1 MIKSLKTIMLLCLS
15 LWIPTSVVR
24 AHINSFATD
33 QLKEMSQ
40 VMQLSAQLESLAP
53 NDTLCLKYQGKDVI
67 VRTKNNRVNHI
78 GYCIFTPEQRSSMQS
93 PAFDF
98 LERYVLTLD
107 LPLKRV
113 KPINNQLAEDGI
125 SFSSGE
131 ISSMPHL
138 YNDSTLNLSINL
150 IEDKKYNVAWEKEN
164 IPYFSIE
171 FPASYDLLHGT
182 EMSENERRLAEDLAS
197 LAGTTIV
204 QNSILTD
211 SKATDGFNKSTE
223 QANDYDLSDFVRVIP
238 IEQTNQLDALHK
250 KIISELKAKTPPAHF
265 KETVAVN
272 DDLALNI
279 QTSEPEQDSV
289 INIDSISK
297 RSNVTRDQLISS
309 GNINYYILP
318 GDSYYF
324 TDLNSNKYYRLN
336 NNNEDFSLIFSSNT
350 PIESISNLFTTGEIE
365 NEYNVDVTLKQYG
378 FKEAKL
384 TIKVN
389 DFVNYFLEKGCKP
402 YFGLMEY
409 NDKKI
414 IGLLIMLNRAEGYC
428 HNIRI
433 TADVNILNDE
443 TKSFKARVVS
453 YIPVSRIKSL
463 YEEYEN

>member
-1 MIKSLKTIMLLCLS
+1 MSKTLKIAMLLCLS
-15 LWIPTSVVR
+15 LWMSQTIVR
-24 AHINSFATD
+24 AHINTYATD
-33 QLKEMSQ
+33 QLKEMSNA
-40 VMQLSAQLESLAP
+40 MHLSAQLNNLSQ
-53 NDTLCLKYQGKDVI
+53 NDTLHIKYQGKQI
-67 VRTKNNRVNHI
+67 VVHTKNNRVTHI
-78 GYCIFTPEQRSSMQS
+78 GYCIFTQEQRSSMQS
-93 PAFDF
+93 PVFDF
-98 LERYVLTLD
+98 LERYVLSLE

-125 SFSSGE
+125 SFSGGD
-131 ISSMPHL
+131 ISSMPNF

-150 IEDKKYNVAWEKEN
+150 IEDKIYNVAWEKDN

-204 QNSILTD
+204 QNSILTGT
-211 SKATDGFNKSTE
+211 KATDDFNKSTE

-238 IEQTNQLDALHK
+238 IEQTNQLDVLQK

-279 QTSEPEQDSV
+279 QTSELEQDSV
-289 INIDSISK
+289 VNIDSISK
-297 RSNVTRDQLISS
+297 QSNVTRDQLISS

-318 GDSYYF
+318 GESYYF

-409 NDKKI
+409 NDEKI

-453 YIPVSRIKSL
+453 YIPVSRIKTL
-463 YEEYEN
+463 YEEYEK